1 MVAFGLGHIKS
12 DALRSWAWIFLVLG
26 LLSVM
31 LGLGW
36 VIFMPDTPLKARFLN
51 EDEQII
57 ALERVAENMTGTKG
71 QDSEYHQLSLKL
83 TEQSNCIKLSTRS
96 RTQCTISPWCTSS

>member
-26 LLSVM
+26 LLSIL

-36 VIFMPDTPLKARFLN
+36 AIFMPDTPLKARFLS
-51 EDEQII
+51 EDEQIV

-71 QDSEYHQLSLKL
+71 QDSEQSQL
-83 TEQSNCIKLSTRS
+83 NMR
-96 RTQCTISPWCTSS
+96 